1 MQLKHF
7 FYYTKSDRIAI
18 LILIVLIVAAVI
30 FFNFM
35 SKTMT
40 VTNAVDNNSTEFNQ
54 KTSITSAKSADTLF
68 FAVPTKA
75 KETFYFDPN
84 TADSTQL
91 LRLGLSRWQVRNIY
105 KYRAAGGVY
114 QRKEDFAQ
122 LYGLTKGD
130 YDRLAPFIRIADEF
144 RPAAEMVK
152 SKHTTN
158 KEIYQKYLD
167 EQEPS
172 NSSLKSY
179 KTKISK
185 GEFISANIGDTLEL
199 QKIPGIG
206 PYFAKQIVRYGNRL
220 GGYVDNKQ
228 LLEIEGFPE
237 EALEYFS
244 IEGQPVKLNLNKSTL
259 SQLRRHPYLNF
270 YQAREIVD
278 YHRKN
283 GPLKSLD
290 DLRFSKYFTQY
301 DLNRISPYTEF

>member
-1 MQLKHF
+1 MNFKSF
-7 FYYTKSDRIAI
+7 FYYTKSDWIAI
-18 LILIVLIVAAVI
+18 TVLLILIGGAVA
-30 FFNFM
+30 FFHYVGGGM
-35 SKTMT
+35 ST
-40 VTNAVDNNSTEFNQ
+40 TNTYDNNN
-54 KTSITSAKSADTLF
+54 DTLRYDNPQPSTQTTNY
-68 FAVPTKA
+68 ATPAKT

-91 LRLGLSRWQVRNIY
+91 LRLGLSKWQVRNIY

-152 SKHTTN
+152 RDDYTNSLTNGDSGESKEN
-158 KEIYQKYLD
+158 AEVG
-167 EQEPS
+167 EPRII
-172 NSSLKSY
+172 

-185 GEFISANIGDTLEL
+185 GEFISANVNDTLEL

-206 PYFAKQIVRYGNRL
+206 PYYARQIIRHGKQL
-220 GGYVDNKQ
+220 GGYVDKNQ

-244 IEGQPVKLNLNKSTL
+244 IEGQPLKLNLNKATL
-259 SQLRRHPYLNF
+259 SQLRKHPYLNF
-270 YQAREIVD
+270 YQAREIKD

-283 GPLKSLD
+283 GPLKGLD
-290 DLRFSKYFTQY
+290 DLRFSKYFTQN
-301 DLNRISPYTEF
+301 DLHRLKPYVEF

>member
-1 MQLKHF
+1 MNFKSF
-7 FYYTKSDRIAI
+7 FYYTKSDWIAI
-18 LILIVLIVAAVI
+18 TVLLILIGGAVA
-30 FFNFM
+30 FFHYVGGGM
-35 SKTMT
+35 ST
-40 VTNAVDNNSTEFNQ
+40 TNTYDNNN
-54 KTSITSAKSADTLF
+54 DTLRYDNPQPSTQTTNY
-68 FAVPTKA
+68 ATPAKT

-91 LRLGLSRWQVRNIY
+91 LRLGLSKWQVRNIY

-152 SKHTTN
+152 SLRQTQDKP
-158 KEIYQKYLD
+158 KYSDDKAIYQ
-167 EQEPS
+167 E
-172 NSSLKSY
+172 SSDTLHKPY

-185 GEFISANIGDTLEL
+185 GEFISANVNDTLEL

-206 PYFAKQIVRYGNRL
+206 PYYARQIIRHGKQL
-220 GGYVDNKQ
+220 GGYVDKNQ

-244 IEGQPVKLNLNKSTL
+244 IEGQPLKLNLNKATL
-259 SQLRRHPYLNF
+259 SQLRKHPYLNF
-270 YQAREIVD
+270 YQAREIKD

-283 GPLKSLD
+283 GPLKGLD
-290 DLRFSKYFTQY
+290 DLRFSKYFTQN
-301 DLNRISPYTEF
+301 DLHRLKPYVEF

>member
-1 MQLKHF
+1 MNFKSF
-7 FYYTKSDRIAI
+7 FYYTKSDWIAI
-18 LILIVLIVAAVI
+18 IVLLILIGGAVA
-30 FFNFM
+30 FFHYVGGGM
-35 SKTMT
+35 ST
-40 VTNAVDNNSTEFNQ
+40 TNTYDNNN
-54 KTSITSAKSADTLF
+54 DTLRYDNPQPSTINPQPSPQTTNY
-68 FAVPTKA
+68 ATPTKT

-91 LRLGLSRWQVRNIY
+91 LRLGLSKWQVRNIY

-152 SKHTTN
+152 STKT
-158 KEIYQKYLD
+158 
-167 EQEPS
+167 
-172 NSSLKSY
+172 SLPQPLPEGKDLEEAPLNY

-185 GEFISANIGDTLEL
+185 GEFISANVNDTLEL

-206 PYFAKQIVRYGNRL
+206 PYYARQIVRYGKQL
-220 GGYVDNKQ
+220 GGYVDKNQ

-244 IEGQPVKLNLNKSTL
+244 IEGQPLKLNLNKATL
-259 SQLRRHPYLNF
+259 SQLRKHPYLNF
-270 YQAREIVD
+270 YQAREIKD

-283 GPLKSLD
+283 GPLKGLD
-290 DLRFSKYFTQY
+290 DLRFSKYFTQN
-301 DLNRISPYTEF
+301 DLHRLKPYVEF